1 MRRNDFLLI
10 LVLLMCGGILF
21 AINMII
27 TSSGGNEVVVSVN
40 GEEFGRYLLDRDAV
54 IDLNGTNVLQI
65 RDGEA
70 FMKEANCRDLICVH
84 HKAIS
89 GNGESIV
96 CMPNRIVV
104 EVVSDEES
112 QLDTI
117 AE

>member
-1 MRRNDFLLI
+1 MKRTHEQQIWQKSRAELFRDLECGEEGLSAPEAARRLEQYGPNELGSEGQKSVLRIFLEQFKDLMVLI
-10 LVLLMCGGILF
+10 L
-21 AINMII
+21 II
-27 TSSGGNEVVVSVN
+27 A
-40 GEEFGRYLLDRDAV
+40 AV
-54 IDLNGTNVLQI
+54 IS
-65 RDGEA
+65 A
-70 FMKEANCRDLICVH
+70 F
-84 HKAIS
+84 S

>member
-1 MRRNDFLLI
+1 
-10 LVLLMCGGILF
+10 
-21 AINMII
+21 
-27 TSSGGNEVVVSVN
+27 
-40 GEEFGRYLLDRDAV
+40 
-54 IDLNGTNVLQI
+54 
-65 RDGEA
+65 
-70 FMKEANCRDLICVH
+70 MKEANCRDLICVH